1 MNSSLYQQLLT
12 THLTPHISKLHHNFF
27 YQDNIP
33 LHKTP
38 NMLAWFEDNGLEL
51 IDIPSYSPEFNAIEY
66 VWSWL
71 KKYVQTQQPKTQTEL
86 EQAID
91 LMCAILFL
99 KRSFKGTFHIFQL
112 LCKKLSML
120 K

>member
-1 MNSSLYQQLLT
+1 
-12 THLTPHISKLHHNFF
+12 
-27 YQDNIP
+27 
-33 LHKTP
+33 
-38 NMLAWFEDNGLEL
+38 MLAWFEDNGFEL
-51 IDIPSYSPEFNAIEY
+51 IDVPSYSPEFNAIEY

-71 KKYVQTQQPKTQTEL
+71 KKYVQAQQTKTQTEL

-91 LMCAILFL
+91 LMLFL